1 MGSRRG
7 MPDIVHP
14 AARQSTLLALQAL
27 QPFMV
32 RWHPLIGLPSGNG
45 VMKKRTIIIIAVAA
59 VIALGGGGFA
69 MMHGKD
75 DKTLEVEVTPV
86 KRAKIVQKVN
96 GTGKIEPNTEV
107 KISSDVSSKIIRL
120 TVKEG
125 DHVEAGQLLVEL
137 DRQKLLASV
146 SSLEASV
153 RSAQA
158 NAKLSSDNRD
168 QAERVLRRAQ
178 ELVKKKLVSQSELDA
193 AQNAFQVES
202 SRARAANDQ
211 VAQVVGQ
218 LRQAQEDLNKTSIYA
233 PISGTVADL
242 NKEAG
247 EIAIGSQF
255 QEDVIMVIAQLG
267 SMEAVINVDE
277 NDINSIKLG
286 QKAEVSV
293 DAVLGEVIT
302 GTVSE
307 IASSANVAPAGQTT
321 QKTEFEVK
329 IAITSDTSKLRPGM
343 TASAD
348 IVTAT
353 EEKAVSVP
361 IQSVTVRTP
370 DQLGKD
376 GKNYKA
382 GKDGFVELVFVVKD
396 GKAYAK
402 QVTTGI
408 QSNDT
413 IEIKSGVAEGEQVV
427 SGSYRAISRDLGN
440 DMAVKIGKPGEGKG
454 GGDQGQ
460 GR

>member
-1 MGSRRG
+1 
-7 MPDIVHP
+7 
-14 AARQSTLLALQAL
+14 
-27 QPFMV
+27 
-32 RWHPLIGLPSGNG
+32 
-45 VMKKRTIIIIAVAA
+45 MKKRNIIIIVVTA
-59 VIALGGGGFA
+59 VIALGAAGF
-69 MMHGKD
+69 MMRGKD

-96 GTGKIEPNTEV
+96 GTGKIQPNTEV

-125 DHVEAGQLLVEL
+125 DQVKKGQLLVEL

-153 RSAQA
+153 RAAQA
-158 NAKLSSDNRD
+158 NARLAQDNRA
-168 QAERVLRRAQ
+168 QAEREFKRAQ
-178 ELVKKKLVSQSELDA
+178 ELVKKKLVSQSALDT
-193 AQNAFQVES
+193 AQTAFQVEN
-202 SRARAANDQ
+202 SRASSANNQ
-211 VAQVVGQ
+211 VAQVEGQ
-218 LRQAQEDLNKTSIYA
+218 LRQAQEDLNKTQIFS
-233 PISGTVADL
+233 PIDGTVADL
-242 NKEAG
+242 KKEAG

-267 SMEAVINVDE
+267 SMEAVVNVDE
-277 NDINSIKLG
+277 NDINAIKLG
-286 QKAEVSV
+286 QPAEIEV
-293 DAVLGEVIT
+293 DAVLGEKIT

-307 IASSANVAPAGQTT
+307 IASSANVAAAGQAT

-329 IAITSDTSKLRPGM
+329 IAITSAATKLRPGM

-348 IVTAT
+348 ITTAT
-353 EEKAVSVP
+353 EEHAVSVP

-376 GKNYKA
+376 AKKFKA

-402 QVTTGI
+402 QVITGI

-427 SGSYRAISRDLGN
+427 SGSYRAISRDLDN
-440 DMAVKIGKPGEGKG
+440 DMAVKIGKPGDRKDGDKG
-454 GGDQGQ
+454 GDPAQ

>member
-1 MGSRRG
+1 
-7 MPDIVHP
+7 
-14 AARQSTLLALQAL
+14 
-27 QPFMV
+27 
-32 RWHPLIGLPSGNG
+32 
-45 VMKKRTIIIIAVAA
+45 MKKRTLIIVAVAA
-59 VIALGGGGFA
+59 VIAVGAGGFA

-86 KRAKIVQKVN
+86 KRASIVQKVN
-96 GTGKIEPNTEV
+96 GTGKIQPNTEV
-107 KISSDVSSKIIRL
+107 NISSDVSSKIIRL

-125 DHVEAGQLLVEL
+125 DHVEKGQLLVEL
-137 DRQKLLASV
+137 DRQKLLATV
-146 SSLEASV
+146 DSLQASV

-158 NAKLSSDNRD
+158 QAKLARDNRD
-168 QAERVLRRAQ
+168 QAERVLKRAR
-178 ELVKKKLVSQSELDA
+178 ELVGRKLVSQSELDA
-193 AQNAFQVES
+193 AETAFQVEN
-202 SRARAANDQ
+202 SRAASANDQ

-218 LRQAQEDLNKTSIYA
+218 LRQAQDDLGKTQIYS

-267 SMEAVINVDE
+267 SMEAVVNVDE

-286 QKAEVSV
+286 QKAEISV
-293 DAVLGEVIT
+293 DAVLGEQIT

-329 IAITSDTSKLRPGM
+329 IAINSDTSKLRPGM

-353 EEKAVSVP
+353 EDKAISVP

-376 GKNYKA
+376 GKNFKA

-402 QVTTGI
+402 AVTTGI
-408 QSNDT
+408 QSQDT
-413 IEIKSGVAEGEQVV
+413 IQIKSGVAEGEQVV

-440 DMAVKIGKPGEGKG
+440 DMVVKVGKPGGGPG
-454 GGDQGQ
+454 GGGEPGQ

>member
-1 MGSRRG
+1 
-7 MPDIVHP
+7 
-14 AARQSTLLALQAL
+14 
-27 QPFMV
+27 
-32 RWHPLIGLPSGNG
+32 
-45 VMKKRTIIIIAVAA
+45 MKKRNIIIIAVAA
-59 VIALGGGGFA
+59 VIALGAGGFA

-96 GTGKIEPNTEV
+96 GTGKIQPNTEV
-107 KISSDVSSKIIRL
+107 KISSRASS
-120 TVKEG
+120 
-125 DHVEAGQLLVEL
+125 
-137 DRQKLLASV
+137 
-146 SSLEASV
+146 
-153 RSAQA
+153 A
-158 NAKLSSDNRD
+158 NN
-168 QAERVLRRAQ
+168 
-178 ELVKKKLVSQSELDA
+178 
-193 AQNAFQVES
+193 
-202 SRARAANDQ
+202 Q
-211 VAQVVGQ
+211 VAQVEGQ
-218 LRQAQEDLNKTSIYA
+218 LRQAQEDLNKTQIFS

-242 NKEAG
+242 KKEAG

-267 SMEAVINVDE
+267 SMEAVVNVDE

-286 QKAEVSV
+286 QKAEIEV
-293 DAVLGEVIT
+293 DAVLGETIT
-302 GTVSE
+302 GQVSE
-307 IASSANVAPAGQTT
+307 IASSANVPASGQTA

-329 IAITSDTSKLRPGM
+329 IAITSDSSKLRPGM

-353 EEKAVSVP
+353 EDKAVSVP

-376 GKNYKA
+376 GKNYKP
-382 GKDGFVELVFVVKD
+382 GKDVFVELVFVVKD

-408 QSNDT
+408 QSNDL
-413 IEIKSGVAEGEQVV
+413 IELKSGATEGDQVV

-440 DMAVKIGKPGEGKG
+440 DMAVKIGKPGDGNKG

>member
-1 MGSRRG
+1 MFRCTHCLTR
-7 MPDIVHP
+7 P
-14 AARQSTLLALQAL
+14 
-27 QPFMV
+27 
-32 RWHPLIGLPSGNG
+32 GNEA
-45 VMKKRTIIIIAVAA
+45 MKKRNIIIIAVA
-59 VIALGGGGFA
+59 VLIALGAGGF
-69 MMHGKD
+69 MMRGKG
-75 DKTLEVEVTPV
+75 DKALEVEVTPV

-96 GTGKIEPNTEV
+96 GTGKIQPNTEV
-107 KISSDVSSKIIRL
+107 NISSDVSSKIVRL

-125 DHVEAGQLLVEL
+125 DHVEQGQLLVEL

-146 SSLEASV
+146 ASLEASV

-158 NAKLSSDNRD
+158 QARLAKDNRD
-168 QAERVLRRAQ
+168 QAERVLKRAR
-178 ELVKKKLVSQSELDA
+178 ELVGRKLQAQSELDA
-193 AQNAFQVES
+193 AETAYQVEN
-202 SRARAANDQ
+202 SRAQSAENQ
-211 VAQVVGQ
+211 VAQMVGQ
-218 LRQAQEDLNKTSIYA
+218 LRQAQEDLNKTMIYS

-267 SMEAVINVDE
+267 SMEAVVNVDE
-277 NDINSIKLG
+277 NDINAIKLG

-293 DAVLGEVIT
+293 DAVLGETIT

-307 IASSANVAPAGQTT
+307 IASSANVAPQGQAT

-353 EEKAVSVP
+353 EEQAVSVP

-376 GKNYKA
+376 GKQFKP

-440 DMAVKIGKPGEGKG
+440 DMVVKIAKPGEGKG
-454 GGDQGQ
+454 DGGGQQGQ